1 LFVQLVSNIRSNK
14 YNFDIVRS
22 QYNKELAKS
31 EAPFGLYK
39 LTLTPSG
46 TEYSARE
53 YSLQWSA

>member
-1 LFVQLVSNIRSNK
+1 VSNIRSNK

-22 QYNKELAKS
+22 QYNKKLAKS